1 MNKTNYPSLTNY
13 LAKTKKNADLYRLYN
28 PQFSFS
34 CKSDTQEQRFYF
46 DYFSRHMVSKRNILT
61 VFSIYT
67 FTSYNMNKKETIKNF
82 IRFLKTTNESTFH
95 NAFSFRGGNI
105 LYVSNK
111 NMLKEISWFS
121 LARIYEDIKKIALKL
136 ESRGI
141 SIPLAKLK
149 TVIEA
154 EAYKKVLDNDNIRIK
169 VN

>member
-28 PQFSFS
+28 PQFSFF

-95 NAFSFRGGNI
+95 NAFSFRGGGNDSNLLI
-105 LYVSNK
+105 VFYVQI
-111 NMLKEISWFS
+111 MPDDFVMQLHRF
-121 LARIYEDIKKIALKL
+121 
-136 ESRGI
+136 
-141 SIPLAKLK
+141 
-149 TVIEA
+149 
-154 EAYKKVLDNDNIRIK
+154 
-169 VN
+169 

>member
-28 PQFSFS
+28 PQFSFF

-121 LARIYEDIKKIALKL
+121 LARIYEDIKKILQ
-136 ESRGI
+136 
-141 SIPLAKLK
+141 
-149 TVIEA
+149 
-154 EAYKKVLDNDNIRIK
+154 
-169 VN
+169 